1 MSATAISRPAVGTVP
16 PTGLTGI
23 IETFGDVHPFVA
35 SDGSVSSH
43 WPAKILSTIELP
55 MTMRLSWDHKVSV
68 HQLSCHKELKDVFSS
83 VFDQIVRE
91 GLANKVHTFGGCYAF
106 RPKRSAAQYS
116 THVWGIAIDL
126 NPETNAMG
134 TPGDMDPEIVRVF
147 AEHGFEWGGHF
158 LRKDPMHF
166 QFCRGY

>member
-1 MSATAISRPAVGTVP
+1 MAATTLTGPAVSIAP

-23 IETFGDVHPFVA
+23 IETFGDVHPYVA
-35 SDGSVSSH
+35 PDGSISPY
-43 WPAKILSTIELP
+43 WPEKILTTIKLP
-55 MTMRLSWDHKVSV
+55 LTMRLSWDHKVSV
-68 HQLSCHKELKDVFSS
+68 YQLSCHHELKDVFSS
-83 VFDQIVRE
+83 VFEQIVRD
-91 GLANKVHTFGGCYAF
+91 GLAGKVLTFGGCYAF
-106 RPKRSAAQYS
+106 RSKRGAAQYS

-134 TPGDMDPEIVRVF
+134 TPGNMDPEIIRVF

-166 QFCRGY
+166 QFCQGY